1 MKILMK
7 NVKNVNINVKPVLM
21 SKQIVLD
28 ATEASKEPYKHQNV
42 AVRMDTIHQNLNSI
56 AYSV

>member
-1 MKILMK
+1 MK